1 MKYGQTFQAQSVPAW
16 AAYNVDYDE
25 LKNLI
30 KVNTTKDQGQA
41 IAIPGHAD
49 RGLEKFENFFLNEL
63 SNQHDRVGLFVK
75 SKADEVSRRLQYL
88 QKNVLR
94 LLARTS
100 PSTACEPTQRQLE
113 KFTKY
118 NSRIER
124 CGDDIRSLQRFVS
137 AQRTA
142 FHKILKKYKKWTSS
156 GSLGSRFKDEVLSN
170 PKSFLQRDF
179 GPLLS
184 QYQDLA
190 INLRSSTPA
199 LSETVS
205 PSSSRRPS
213 RRPSTR
219 ILVQPQPQEYWNEY
233 DNGSEASDEPY
244 HIYINPDES
253 FPGVKTIEYVF
264 SKVKRPMESVKSWF
278 TPGTSPSEQ
287 RPLVA
292 PRDTYFNDQ
301 SSLLDTDPEDDAYAS
316 TNEFPAGYKAHYA
329 TFPSINDQK
338 FSRHR
343 EMLLFRGMVGS
354 FAGSLTLIFIT
365 SILFA
370 TGRRK
375 LMAEVDAGA
384 VTGCIASLCAAF
396 AGISAALCRK
406 ETLGWLHR
414 SCVWVAFVG
423 LLTLNLMLL
432 FLVLSNLRS

>member
-1 MKYGQTFQAQSVPAW
+1 MALSPKRAPTPATCGSATAIYAPVTLSAYSGHSSVAQSVPAW

-142 FHKILKKYKKWTSS
+142 FHKILKKYK
-156 GSLGSRFKDEVLSN
+156 
-170 PKSFLQRDF
+170 
-179 GPLLS
+179 
-184 QYQDLA
+184 
-190 INLRSSTPA
+190 
-199 LSETVS
+199 
-205 PSSSRRPS
+205 
-213 RRPSTR
+213 
-219 ILVQPQPQEYWNEY
+219 PQPQEYWNEY